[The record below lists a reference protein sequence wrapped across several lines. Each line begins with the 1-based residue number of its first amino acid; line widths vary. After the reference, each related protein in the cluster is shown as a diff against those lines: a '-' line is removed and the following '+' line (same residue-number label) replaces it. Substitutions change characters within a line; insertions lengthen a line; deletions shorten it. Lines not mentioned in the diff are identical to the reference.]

1 MKEIFN
7 KSLNNLNIF
16 KFLSFFKL
24 MTTIFDKILRG
35 EIPCDEVFSDE
46 KCLAFKDITPQA
58 PIHILIIPRKPIPSL
73 KDIKKEDQELLGHL
87 LLKGSEIAKAAGL
100 ESWRTIINTGE
111 EAGQTVFHLHIH
123 IIGGRKLSWPPG

>member
-1 MKEIFN
+1 
-7 KSLNNLNIF
+7 
-16 KFLSFFKL
+16 
-24 MTTIFDKILRG
+24 MTTIFDKILSG
-35 EIPCDEVFSDE
+35 EIHCDEVFSDK

-58 PIHILIIPRKPIPSL
+58 PTHILIIPRKPIPSL
-73 KDIKKEDQELLGHL
+73 QDIKKEDQELLGHL
-87 LLKGSEIAKAAGL
+87 LLKCTEIANASGL

>member
-1 MKEIFN
+1 
-7 KSLNNLNIF
+7 
-16 KFLSFFKL
+16 
-24 MTTIFDKILRG
+24 MTTIFDKILSG

-58 PIHILIIPRKPIPSL
+58 PTHILIIPRKPIVSL
-73 KDIKKEDQELLGHL
+73 KQITEEEKELLGHL
-87 LLKGSEIAKAAGL
+87 LLKGTEIAKAAGL

-123 IIGGRKLSWPPG
+123 IIGGRKLNWPPG

>member
-1 MKEIFN
+1 M
-7 KSLNNLNIF
+7 
-16 KFLSFFKL
+16 KFLVI
-24 MTTIFDKILRG
+24 T
-35 EIPCDEVFSDE
+35 

-58 PIHILIIPRKPIPSL
+58 PTHILIIPRKPIPSL
-73 KDIKKEDQELLGHL
+73 QTNKKRRSRITWVTYF
-87 LLKGSEIAKAAGL
+87 LKGTEIANAAGL